1 MSYFKEKSIFEAAVE
16 EEKIAEDV
24 GQAPEMTT
32 FDRAMKFV
40 LRWEGGYVNHP
51 SDPGGETNFGISK
64 KAHPDV
70 DIANLTEGGAKDI
83 YRVEYWD
90 KVRGDDLP
98 DEIAV
103 AIMDYAVNSGV
114 ARASRALQTVVHAG
128 VDGQIGDNT
137 VAQVKVAADLM
148 GSKVVATQIVMQ
160 RSDFLCGLLS
170 NPDMVVFMKGWMRR
184 THSLMIEVMS

>member
-1 MSYFKEKSIFEAAVE
+1 MTYFAERKPIFQKEEDTAE
-16 EEKIAEDV
+16 EV
-24 GQAPEMTT
+24 PEMSA
-32 FDRAMKFV
+32 FDRAMNFV

-83 YRVEYWD
+83 YRAEYWD

-98 DEIAV
+98 DEIAI

-114 ARASRALQTVVHAG
+114 DRASRALQTIVHAG
-128 VDGQIGDNT
+128 VDGQVGDNT
-137 VAQVKVAADLM
+137 VAQVKIAAEAL
-148 GSKVVATQIVMQ
+148 GSKRVAKKIVMQ

-170 NPDMVVFMKGWMRR
+170 NPKMVVFMKGWMRR
-184 THSLMIEVMS
+184 THSLMAEVME